1 MKERIILAPA
11 ASETEL
17 LRSLA
22 KAGVNSMGWHVMNGP
37 QLAKTALMR
46 SGIAVEET
54 FLTGQEEPALLFSF
68 LHEIPYFEAASFAD
82 AEALSSA
89 LWILRSL
96 ITEDEENT
104 LRNKL
109 AGGEFPEKNAAL
121 LSVYDKYTSLLRS
134 SNKIDT
140 VGLLRKALDTAAPF
154 DADFVMLKEFP
165 LTPLETSLL
174 SFVSEGDYTELSLA
188 ELFGAE
194 ERAVSIADYTE
205 GYGTINEVLHI
216 LTEIY
221 DQKIPLDACTIACTN
236 PGKYGQIFF
245 DLSRQYGIPAT
256 YGCGVP
262 ITNTNPAELLK
273 LLYHWDIFGQHGIDP
288 LQAILR
294 SDAFDRKAFF
304 SLLGQEENAD
314 KNTLPAIVEMA
325 GNLRISFDKG
335 ENENRITAFR
345 KVLQENGDET
355 SLNILKQVE
364 VLSHALEEGYASFID
379 RFSLIRPEP
388 LGRFDKSAVKVITD
402 FLNAYLEYGD
412 AATVGAIIPKLLEK
426 TVSSEISREGA
437 LHITSMEGALTALRK
452 NLYVCGLSASEFP
465 GSPTENYL
473 LLDSDLLLFGDTDQA
488 PTSEQKIRLKKDT
501 FRNLLQTASALG
513 SRISLS
519 WSGYDIA
526 SLKDCNPSSV
536 LFTCFE
542 TEHPGA
548 STDDFRNAVH
558 PFAYFEEQIT
568 STRQVAAAYAGGLV
582 FDPSPVCV
590 DLPDAGELLEKSWS
604 PSALD
609 VFFQCPR
616 RFYLTRIVGISE
628 EEEDDPFTVIDAK
641 TLGSLAHTMMQQ
653 LAEEH
658 MAEPQFLQLCEA
670 AFDRFLTERPPIHI
684 HDAEKEKADFLKMMQ
699 MSYRMD
705 PGNEVL
711 SSETEYA
718 FTHPCGIR
726 LKGFP
731 DRLEKEPDGN
741 LIIADFKTKRRFDH
755 RKDDIDTCLQVVVYA
770 WLCEQAGYPVAR
782 CDYRYIRKGRTI
794 SCTYDVLRKS
804 QLEEKLQQFKDA
816 LTANHFPRNPGKQDE
831 NCRYCKLSDIC
842 GWDEPTEDT
851 EETEGKEN
859 A

>member
-46 SGIAVEET
+46 SGAAVEET
-54 FLTGQEEPALLFSF
+54 FLTSQEEPALLFSF
-68 LHEIPYFEAASFAD
+68 LREIPYFKAASFAD

-89 LWILRSL
+89 LRILRSL
-96 ITEDEENT
+96 ITEDEENA
-104 LRNKL
+104 LRKKL

-121 LSVYDKYTSLLRS
+121 LSVYERYASLLQS
-134 SNKIDT
+134 INKIDT
-140 VGLLRKALDTAAPF
+140 VGLLRKAMDAAAPF
-154 DADFVMLKEFP
+154 DADFLMVKEFP

-194 ERAVSIADYTE
+194 EKAVSVADYTE

-221 DQKIPLDACTIACTN
+221 DQKIPLDTCTIACTN

-245 DLSRQYGIPAT
+245 DLSQQYGIPAT

-273 LLYHWDIFGQHGIDP
+273 LLYHWDVFGQHGMEA
-288 LQAILR
+288 LQAILH

-304 SLLGQEENAD
+304 VLLGQEED
-314 KNTLPAIVEMA
+314 EDRKTLPAIAEMA
-325 GNLRISFDKG
+325 GNLRISFDKS
-335 ENENRITAFR
+335 ENEKRIAAFR
-345 KVLQENGDET
+345 KVLQEKGDET
-355 SLNILKQVE
+355 RLNVLNQVE
-364 VLSHALEEGYASFID
+364 VLSRALEEGYASFID
-379 RFSLIRPEP
+379 RFSVIRPEP

-412 AATVGAIIPKLLEK
+412 AAAVGTIIPKLLEK

-452 NLYVCGLSASEFP
+452 NLYVCGLAASEFP

-473 LLDSDLLLFGDTDQA
+473 LLDSDLLLFGDTAQA
-488 PTSEQKIRLKKDT
+488 PTSEQKIRHKKDT

-548 STDDFRNAVH
+548 STDDFRDAVH

-568 STRQVAAAYAGGLV
+568 STRQVATAYAGGLV

-590 DLPDAGELLEKSWS
+590 NLPDAGELLEKSWS
-604 PSALD
+604 PTALE

-616 RFYLTRIVGISE
+616 RFYLTRIVGIPD

-641 TLGSLAHTMMQQ
+641 ALGSLAHAMMKQ
-653 LAEEH
+653 LAEES
-658 MAEPQFLQLCEA
+658 MTEAQFLQRCEA
-670 AFDRFLTERPPIHI
+670 AFDRFLTERPPIHT

-699 MSYRMD
+699 TSYRMD
-705 PGNEVL
+705 PGNEIL

-731 DRLEKEPDGN
+731 DRLEKEPDGS

-755 RKDDIDTCLQVVVYA
+755 KKDDINTCLQVVVYA
-770 WLCEQAGYPVAR
+770 WLCEQAGYPVTR
-782 CDYRYIRKGRTI
+782 CDYRYIRKGKTI
-794 SCTYDVLRKS
+794 SCTYDVLRKA

-816 LTANHFPRNPGKQDE
+816 LTANRFPKNPGKQDE
-831 NCRYCKLSDIC
+831 NCRYCKLSDVC
-842 GWDEPTEDT
+842 VWDEPSENT
-851 EETEGKEN
+851 EETEGTEH